1 MKYKVL
7 QRFITKSNV
16 YTPGDVYQVD
26 TPGKFTNRLI
36 EYGFIEKDLNE
47 DMFRRW
53 EKYGVVS
60 NLANVIIA
68 PEDYTEKDKD
78 KFTYEEAL
86 ELEKSLPDGWRLP
99 TRKEWVLI
107 CEEFA
112 LESATGL
119 LKPDLIEKNL
129 GLKKNGYLDRDE
141 VRQGTDSVGY
151 YWSRTVR
158 NAYDAYN
165 LYFYSGNLYPA
176 DYSHKYSGYSVRCVK
191 EL

>member
-86 ELEKSLPDGWRLP
+86 ELEKSFPDGWRLP

-119 LKPDLIEKNL
+119 LKPDLIEKKL
-129 GLKKNGYLDRDE
+129 GLKENGHSDCDGL
-141 VRQGTDSVGY
+141 RQDTDSAGC
-151 YWSRTVR
+151 YWSRTAY
-158 NAYDAYN
+158 NAYYAYE
-165 LYFYSGNLYPA
+165 LYFFSSNLYP
-176 DYSHKYSGYSVRCVK
+176 SGYTHKNLGNSVRCVK